1 MSKNFLQLFLPI
13 LLEKEQLIIVFNFIL
28 ILLIMPNGIS
38 AYHLYLNKQLRL
50 IGLNPFPPSQT
61 FHTQLSSGNG
71 DEDDGED
78 VDGDEVEDND
88 EYGDEDDDQDGEED
102 EPSFKLELSLF
113 YLQQT
118 TLSLANYKH

>member
-1 MSKNFLQLFLPI
+1 
-13 LLEKEQLIIVFNFIL
+13 
-28 ILLIMPNGIS
+28 MPNGIS
-38 AYHLYLNKQLRL
+38 AYHLYLNKQLKL
-50 IGLNPFPPSQT
+50 IGLNPFPPFQT

-71 DEDDGED
+71 DEDDDEDGDGED
-78 VDGDEVEDND
+78 
-88 EYGDEDDDQDGEED
+88 GEGD

>member
-1 MSKNFLQLFLPI
+1 
-13 LLEKEQLIIVFNFIL
+13 
-28 ILLIMPNGIS
+28 MPNGIS

-88 EYGDEDDDQDGEED
+88 EYGDEDDDEDGDGDDGDDAVFSPET
-102 EPSFKLELSLF
+102 PFNHRKR
-113 YLQQT
+113 YWT
-118 TLSLANYKH
+118 VKRY